1 MSQQETVLYPCNEC
15 KRFYKSL
22 KSLKK
27 HTTKTHAVREFACFE
42 CKKFYIQ
49 ERILKKHF
57 KEVHPGK
64 DMNDQD
70 CRNEVRN
77 EKIIVTAENNANSK
91 NQELKI
97 TVRQIANCPDKKKN
111 VIEEVNEEHR
121 EEEHREEEHREKERG
136 FIYSLSEKY
145 ILDLLKAENEWVM
158 RETVQGRNIN
168 VPYYV

>member
-15 KRFYKSL
+15 KRFYNSL

-27 HTTKTHAVREFACFE
+27 HNTKTHAAREFGCFE

-49 ERILKKHF
+49 ERVLQKHF
-57 KEVHPGK
+57 KDVHPGK

-70 CRNEVRN
+70 CGNEILNV
-77 EKIIVTAENNANSK
+77 E
-91 NQELKI
+91 
-97 TVRQIANCPDKKKN
+97 KKKN
-111 VIEEVNEEHR
+111 TLMADDGKSNNKCIKISTSQISNSADKKIRVIEEAIEGDR
-121 EEEHREEEHREKERG
+121 KKERG

-158 RETVQGRNIN
+158 RGTKRDGN
-168 VPYYV
+168 VDSPYYV